1 MGLLVQLRSSEVV
14 VALDTEKVSKCDLSG
29 SELILNLVEK
39 VTCDGAVHTWVQP
52 FSSLSLK
59 MTCFFSCLQ
68 CHLKFTLS

>member
-14 VALDTEKVSKCDLSG
+14 VALDTEVSGCDLSG

-52 FSSLSLK
+52 FLSLSLK
-59 MTCFFSCLQ
+59 MTGFFPAS
-68 CHLKFTLS
+68 SVI